1 LFRSWRRSGASF
13 GQRRPICVDQVYR
26 APGRSGHRALRR
38 QRRRLLRQRSRRDD
52 QRPVQD
58 RSDPST
64 RAMALVRGRRVRDAG
79 MGRLVQ
85 QSPAAGAHR
94 QHPAG
99 RSRGTLLRYAR
110 RAGHG
115 SVTQTKMPPANP
127 ARFRALGG
135 QALEPGCAWADARS
149 RSDTLRREVAMTRSS
164 VSPYRARMIGTRHM
178 AAAGHYLAAQVALQV
193 LEAGGNAVD
202 AGVAGGITLGVVQS
216 EYVCFG
222 GVAPLMIYWAET
234 DEVISIS
241 GLGTWPAL

>member
-115 SVTQTKMPPANP
+115 SVTQTKMPPAIP
-127 ARFRALGG
+127 ARFTSEAEAIL
-135 QALEPGCAWADARS
+135 AWAMEGYRRLKNKTDY
-149 RSDTLRREVAMTRSS
+149 TLPASHEEIV
-164 VSPYRARMIGTRHM
+164 ARMDMQNNPVKYFLDKSSDIEIDPSG
-178 AAAGHYLAAQVALQV
+178 V
-193 LEAGGNAVD
+193 LR
-202 AGVAGGITLGVVQS
+202 I
-216 EYVCFG
+216 
-222 GVAPLMIYWAET
+222 
-234 DEVISIS
+234 
-241 GLGTWPAL
+241 